1 MQAQDLSDKEYEL
14 LDAAEKGETKKVL
27 ELLNSNVNPNIQDW
41 YGMSPLH
48 YAAQNNHL
56 NTLKSLILNESRVNI
71 LDYDGRSALHLAVHF
86 NHLDIAEFLIQ
97 HKADINTT
105 DNYGLSPLFYA
116 SAYGD
121 FLMTDMFLFYSE
133 GKQVKDPEGK
143 TPFLVAVWGG
153 HLANSSLLLKYFS
166 KIDEKDNQDNNAIHL
181 AVLNRDLEM
190 IDSLFVW
197 GCDID
202 AVNKNGY
209 SCLDLAIQENAP
221 LVLEKLI
228 SLNATL
234 DHKIKR
240 GLNSLDLAMHITQNP
255 EIIFML
261 ENAGAQ
267 RNKRISLSQPAIYI
281 DFNTGFQDVFS
292 TLKMELWEPKYGI
305 GLSLGASQRL
315 GRIKVLSPI
324 EDNIRYQY
332 RETQTGILA
341 GVKKQWMLLRIN
353 RTNRIGLN
361 LGFDMGLFL
370 GHNKGSDV
378 SPDKIWAPIPSVGL
392 YWQTGSWQIGFSGLY
407 QNMKTYQL
415 PALRLGIATS
425 YRFNELK

>member
-1 MQAQDLSDKEYEL
+1 
-14 LDAAEKGETKKVL
+14 
-27 ELLNSNVNPNIQDW
+27 
-41 YGMSPLH
+41 
-48 YAAQNNHL
+48 
-56 NTLKSLILNESRVNI
+56 
-71 LDYDGRSALHLAVHF
+71 
-86 NHLDIAEFLIQ
+86 
-97 HKADINTT
+97 
-105 DNYGLSPLFYA
+105 
-116 SAYGD
+116 
-121 FLMTDMFLFYSE
+121 
-133 GKQVKDPEGK
+133 
-143 TPFLVAVWGG
+143 
-153 HLANSSLLLKYFS
+153 LANSSLLLKYFS

-190 IDSLFVW
+190 IDSLFAW
-197 GCDID
+197 GCDIN

-255 EIIFML
+255 EIILML
-261 ENAGAQ
+261 ENARAQ
-267 RNKRISLSQPAIYI
+267 RSKRISFSQPAIYI
-281 DFNTGFQDVFS
+281 DFNTSFQDIFS

-315 GRIKVLSPI
+315 GRTKVLSPI

-332 RETQTGILA
+332 KETQTGILA

-361 LGFDMGLFL
+361 MGFDMGLFL
-370 GHNKGSDV
+370 GHNKASDV
-378 SPDKIWAPIPSVGL
+378 SPDKIWAPMPSVGL
-392 YWQTGSWQIGFSGLY
+392 YWQTGSWQLGFSGLY
-407 QNMKTYQL
+407 QNMKTDHL
-415 PALRLGIATS
+415 PALRLGIATT